1 MNRIKIVSLLAAAL
15 LLCGCGE
22 SQATP
27 STVAPSE
34 PTDTPEAV
42 QTIEF
47 SGESYSAE
55 YQKCYSVDGIDG
67 CFYVTIK
74 VENNSD
80 AEQVYM
86 LDDVYV
92 DDSHCTTGTGLPVT
106 ALGGKKVTGAF
117 IVFTG
122 APLEEV
128 EKIEFRLVVLD
139 NSTFSEIERSEV
151 ITVEPNK

>member
-1 MNRIKIVSLLAAAL
+1 MNKIKLFSLLAAAL

-22 SQATP
+22 AQVAS

-34 PTDTPEAV
+34 PTDTPETV

-55 YQKCYSVDGIDG
+55 YQKCYSVDGISG

-74 VENNSD
+74 AENNSD

-117 IVFTG
+117 IVFSET
-122 APLEEV
+122 PLEEI
-128 EKIEFRLVVLD
+128 EKIEFRLVVRD
-139 NSTFSEIERSEV
+139 NSTFSEIERSDV
-151 ITVEPNK
+151 ITVEPNR

>member
-1 MNRIKIVSLLAAAL
+1 MNKIKIFSLLAAAL

-22 SQATP
+22 TQVTP
-27 STVAPSE
+27 TIAPSE
-34 PTDTPEAV
+34 PTNTQETV

-55 YQKCYSVDGIDG
+55 YQKCYSVDGISG

-117 IVFTG
+117 IVFTET
-122 APLEEV
+122 PLEEV